1 MGCSKKRA
9 MLAFVL
15 TAWMLTACGG
25 VERFEYRSGREVKE
39 GPGLFTGKAG
49 AIVINPK

>member
-1 MGCSKKRA
+1 MSCSKKRA
-9 MLAFVL
+9 MLAVVL
-15 TAWMLTACGG
+15 TAWALTACAG

-49 AIVINPK
+49 AVVIYQK